1 MSSGLKVVSFF
12 LIALA
17 VSGRPV
23 SCYNAATRWQCWE
36 GENKSSQ
43 SNYLGCRA
51 VLVFS

>member
-12 LIALA
+12 IALA
-17 VSGRPV
+17 ASGHPV
-23 SCYNAATRWQCWE
+23 SCYNAATRWQCRE

-43 SNYLGCRA
+43 SNYLGLRA